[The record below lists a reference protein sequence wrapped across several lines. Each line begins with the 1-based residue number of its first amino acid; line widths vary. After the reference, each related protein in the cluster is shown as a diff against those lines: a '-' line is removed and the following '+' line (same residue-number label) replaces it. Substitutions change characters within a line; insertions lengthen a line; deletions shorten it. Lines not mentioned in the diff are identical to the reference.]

1 MPKTPVKRQKNT
13 SDTPGKPDKVK
24 GMEKERKL
32 ELIQRSLGIRHKL
45 KVHDSM
51 KQPDTHEEIAV
62 MMLAKWELEDELHAI
77 EQLLA
82 ELRHGNVDAK
92 KHAIIDDE
100 IPLVKKKF
108 KSVDKA

>member
-1 MPKTPVKRQKNT
+1 M
-13 SDTPGKPDKVK
+13 D
-24 GMEKERKL
+24 KERKV

-51 KQPDTHEEIAV
+51 KSPETHEEIAI

-82 ELRHGNVDAK
+82 EDRHENVKAK
-92 KHAIIDDE
+92 RHLIADKKT
-100 IPLVKKKF
+100 PLVKKNKT
-108 KSVDKA
+108 KK

>member
-1 MPKTPVKRQKNT
+1 
-13 SDTPGKPDKVK
+13 
-24 GMEKERKL
+24 MEKERKL

-45 KVHDSM
+45 KVHESM

-82 ELRHGNVDAK
+82 ENRHENVLDK
-92 KHAIIDDE
+92 KKQIDD
-100 IPLVKKKF
+100 IRTPVMKKK
-108 KSVDKA
+108 KDGTKK